1 MIEPNR
7 SASGNLHDISK
18 LLSKKAMRLLHHK
31 VDALQREGGLGELR
45 IEFHNGDIYK
55 IYYTSESMTKD
66 EPEE

>member
-1 MIEPNR
+1 
-7 SASGNLHDISK
+7 
-18 LLSKKAMRLLHHK
+18 MRLLHRK
-31 VDALQREGGLGELR
+31 VDALQREGGWGELR